1 MVNKIKYIIFG
12 FLLSVHSQIFAT
24 DAGILGSKSV
34 SDLRNG
40 NIHSEDIP
48 KMISYAIDFL
58 MGIAGTISV
67 IFIIIGSYK
76 IALGTLEGDKSKGKE
91 TIFHAIAGFVLAAL
105 SWMIMKL
112 VIDNFS

>member
-1 MVNKIKYIIFG
+1 MVNKIKYIIFW

-24 DAGILGSKSV
+24 DAWILWSKSV
-34 SDLRNG
+34 SDLRNW

-58 MGIAGTISV
+58 MWIAGTISV

-76 IALGTLEGDKSKGKE
+76 IALWTLEWDKSKWKE
-91 TIFHAIAGFVLAAL
+91 TIFHAIAWFVLAAL